1 MFFFFFF
8 CYLLFFYFFKY
19 ASKRPTTIL
28 SESLHILYIMN
39 ALNYSEQQQD
49 QTAQMHTLI

>member
-1 MFFFFFF
+1 MFFVFF